1 MPWPAGP
8 TFGTDVATL
17 RDNRNRRL
25 DKGLLSIDRTHI
37 IKANGAWDLPFGP
50 NQLFLSTAPPV
61 VQRVVEGWQVSSV
74 FSWISGAPL
83 TLIPGTG
90 ASPFVIGTLGFRSAN
105 TADLVGKLPKGMG
118 QVEKANGVVQY
129 FSGFSVKSAPLPNFG
144 GDPNL
149 PSRFTNQVVVD
160 RSGNIVLKNPDP
172 GFTGNTAINM
182 PGITGPAALG
192 LDMALSKKVRIGE
205 NKLFTLRTDA
215 INILNRPI
223 WGNPNMNI
231 NSATFGRITTAT
243 GNRTI
248 TFNARIDF

>member
-37 IKANGAWDLPFGP
+37 VKANSAWDLPFGP
-50 NQLFLSTAPPV
+50 NQLFLSTAPAV

-83 TLIPGTG
+83 TFIPGTT
-90 ASPFVIGTLGFRSAN
+90 ASPFVIGTTGFRSAN
-105 TADLVGKLPKGMG
+105 TADLVGKLPKGIG
-118 QVEKANGVVQY
+118 QVEKGNGVVQY
-129 FSGFSVKSAPLPNFG
+129 FSSLSVKSAPPPNFG
-144 GDPNL
+144 GDPSL

-160 RSGNIVLKNPDP
+160 SSGNIVLKNPEP
-172 GFTGNTAINM
+172 GTTGNTPINM
-182 PGITGPAALG
+182 PGITGPASLG

-205 NKLFTLRTDA
+205 NRSFTFRTDA

-223 WGNPNMNI
+223 WGNPNLNI
-231 NSATFGRITTAT
+231 NSTTFGRITTAT